1 MKWGVFLTLYM
12 PLRILE
18 NDMHSFKRIWLA
30 LRYSASY
37 LDMLFILFIMAR
49 FLMLQFNVLIVHW
62 NPSLDGSR
70 SYSGK
75 SLWWKGIVLSR
86 NCEPCLFVACNLWF
100 VNLLLHLLH
109 ALFPFAFHFSSVY
122 SSKVRSRSCWAIL
135 PDNSICICI

>member
-37 LDMLFILFIMAR
+37 MDRLFILFIMAR
-49 FLMLQFNVLIVHW
+49 FFILQFNVLIVHW
-62 NPSLDGSR
+62 NSSLDGSR